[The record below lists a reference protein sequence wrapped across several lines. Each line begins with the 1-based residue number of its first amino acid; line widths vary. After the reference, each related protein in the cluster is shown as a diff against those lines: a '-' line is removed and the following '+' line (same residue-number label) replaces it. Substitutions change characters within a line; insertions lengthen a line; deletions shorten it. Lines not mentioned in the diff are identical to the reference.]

1 MVNDP
6 IPLDEDAVRP
16 DALKNTISPLV
27 AEMEVELVALFQVTL
42 SLLYS

>member
-1 MVNDP
+1 MVKDP
-6 IPLDEDAVRP
+6 IPFDEDAVNP
-16 DALKNTISPLV
+16 DALKNTLSPAT